1 MELLPVAAGALAFV
15 RWAAGGHG
23 QQCIVSGFHFFVFF
37 LLPRGRS
44 FRFLSFYL
52 FICRH
57 EDGPVRAHSP
67 HGASPQGG
75 FFFFCLDSYRDAVCP
90 VCYFIPATKMGRCGR
105 IAHPGLPLRAG
116 SSFSVSIAIG
126 MPAALFLFFHSR
138 HEGGQ
143 VRAHS
148 PLRTS
153 PQGGFFFFLSRIAIG
168 MRAIPFCLFLYRRL
182 AMKNG
187 RGGRIA
193 LSEIPFRASPPC
205 LSDFR
210 RLCPKG

>member
-1 MELLPVAAGALAFV
+1 MVGLWWSFIEKWLSWFAFSVGLGLVLFYCFLWLRRTVALLPVPAGALAGE
-15 RWAAGGHG
+15 RLAAGGHG

-90 VCYFIPATKMGRCGR
+90 V
-105 IAHPGLPLRAG
+105 
-116 SSFSVSIAIG
+116 
-126 MPAALFLFFHSR
+126 LFFHSR
-138 HEGGQ
+138 HEDGP

-148 PLRTS
+148 PHGAS
-153 PQGGFFFFLSRIAIG
+153 PQGGFFV
-168 MRAIPFCLFLYRRL
+168 FCLDSYRDAGCPVFVFSFSPR
-182 AMKNG
+182 
-187 RGGRIA
+187 R
-193 LSEIPFRASPPC
+193 RA
-205 LSDFR
+205 
-210 RLCPKG
+210 GAGA

>member
-1 MELLPVAAGALAFV
+1 MDSSALLAAFIFSSFFFSP
-15 RWAAGGHG
+15 GGVPLG
-23 QQCIVSGFHFFVFF
+23 
-37 LLPRGRS
+37 
-44 FRFLSFYL
+44 FYL
-52 FICRH
+52 FIFLSAATKTGRCGRIAH
-57 EDGPVRAHSP
+57 TGLPHRAGSSFSVSIAIGMP
-67 HGASPQGG
+67 SAL
-75 FFFFCLDSYRDAVCP
+75 FCF
-90 VCYFIPATKMGRCGR
+90 FIPATKMGRCGR
-105 IAHPGLPLRAG
+105 IAHTGLPHRAG